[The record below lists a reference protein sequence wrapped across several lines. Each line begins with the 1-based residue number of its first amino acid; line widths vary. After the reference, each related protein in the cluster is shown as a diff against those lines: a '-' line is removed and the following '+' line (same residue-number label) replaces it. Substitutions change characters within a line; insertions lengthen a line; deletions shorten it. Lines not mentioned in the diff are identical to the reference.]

1 VTDYSLQ
8 DVLAGLGLI
17 TGLMAL
23 LLPYLGTVDYFLL
36 HSQLAPL
43 ICILVPLALVLIYPT
58 PHCWN
63 TTRRDT
69 TYILA
74 AGSGISLG
82 HWLSFQSGFMMQ
94 ATTPPPYDIIPPTW
108 TWAALVVVRMAL
120 GVGVLLAVRAVVAAV
135 TYRIAC
141 RLAGIDPRD
150 TAAARRHTVVD
161 LSHKY
166 ITYTTIAAG
175 MVFAAPMLFR
185 AIGIER
191 ETYFT
196 EI

>member
-1 VTDYSLQ
+1 MGCFLQ
-8 DVLAGLGLI
+8 DVLAGLALI
-17 TGLMAL
+17 SGLMAL
-23 LLPYLGTVDYFLL
+23 MLPYLGALDYFLL

-43 ICILVPLALVLIYPT
+43 ACIAVPLALVAFYPT

-94 ATTPPPYDIIPPTW
+94 ATSPPPYDIIPPTW
-108 TWAALVVVRMAL
+108 TWAALVVIRMAL
-120 GVGVLLAVRAVVAAV
+120 GVGVLLVLRAVVGVV
-135 TYRIAC
+135 TYRFAC
-141 RLAGIDPRD
+141 YLAGLDPRD
-150 TAAARRHTVVD
+150 TVAARQHTVVD

-166 ITYTTIAAG
+166 ITYTTLAAG

-185 AIGIER
+185 FLGIER

>member
-1 VTDYSLQ
+1 MSQ
-8 DVLAGLGLI
+8 DVLAGLALI
-17 TGLMAL
+17 AGLMGVF
-23 LLPYLGTVDYFLL
+23 LPYLDAMDSFLL
-36 HSQLAPL
+36 HSPFAPL
-43 ICILVPLALVLIYPT
+43 ACILVPLGMVILYPT
-58 PHCWN
+58 PHRWN

-82 HWLSFQSGFMMQ
+82 HWLSYQSGFMMH
-94 ATTPPPYDIIPPTW
+94 ATSPPPYDIIPPTW
-108 TWAALVVVRMAL
+108 TWAGLVVVRMVL
-120 GVGVLLAVRAVVAAV
+120 GVSVLLGVRAVVATV

-141 RLAGIDPRD
+141 RLAGIDASD
-150 TAAARRHTVVD
+150 TAAAKRHTVVD

-166 ITYTTIAAG
+166 ITYTTIAVG

-185 AIGIER
+185 ALGIER
-191 ETYFT
+191 ETFFT